1 MRRLSVYLHIVDVI
15 QQVLQGHGADLVL
28 VLLGRLIRRRLL
40 RLLHRRLGG
49 SGWRTG
55 AGAAT
60 VTGSSAGFGA
70 SRGTNRGMLP
80 VEAGRMGCASSGGG
94 LPSSSS

>member
-28 VLLGRLIRRRLL
+28 VFLGRLIRRRLL

-49 SGWRTG
+49 FRLESRRGSGDGHGFFRGLWG
-55 AGAAT
+55 FAG
-60 VTGSSAGFGA
+60 
-70 SRGTNRGMLP
+70 N
-80 VEAGRMGCASSGGG
+80 
-94 LPSSSS
+94 